1 MSSYKVASVPQFHLG
16 SKTGGS
22 TLRVL
27 HLTDMHLHV
36 NTRISHLAALV
47 RQINS
52 QKPDIVVFTGDF
64 LRWGT
69 PMPQAQAIGRVL
81 SRIQAPLGKYAVRG
95 NHDLR
100 GDGKQVVNMLEA
112 GGFRF
117 LYNEWLSIKT
127 PWGEPFHIIGLDDME
142 YGLTR
147 TGFLKQLKNKPGF
160 KLLLV
165 HEPVAARFVPPG
177 TADLI
182 LAGHTHGGQIHL
194 PKVERFWMPDYTGD
208 LFHGFFHVRGATLY
222 VSAGLG
228 ESALP
233 LRLFCPPEMPMFLIH
248 PHDREEPLNLP
259 EL

>member
-1 MSSYKVASVPQFHLG
+1 MSSYKVASVPEFHLG
-16 SKTGGS
+16 SKTDGPS
-22 TLRVL
+22 LRVL

-36 NTRISHLAALV
+36 TTHISHLAALV

-52 QKPDIVVFTGDF
+52 QNPDVVVFTGDF

-69 PMPQAQAIGRVL
+69 PMPQAAAIGRVL
-81 SRIQAPLGKYAVRG
+81 GRIKAPLGKFAVRG

-100 GDGKQVVNMLEA
+100 GDGKQVVQMLEA
-112 GGFRF
+112 GGFHF
-117 LYNEWLSIKT
+117 LYNEWVSIKT
-127 PWGEPFHIIGLDDME
+127 PWGEPCHIIGLDDLE
-142 YGLTR
+142 YGFAR
-147 TGFLKQLKNKPGF
+147 TAFLKQLQYKPGF

-165 HEPVAARFVPPG
+165 HEPVAARFVPEG
-177 TADLI
+177 AADLI

-194 PKVERFWMPDYTGD
+194 PKVERFWMPNYTGE

-233 LRLFCPPEMPMFLIH
+233 VRLFCPPEMPLFHIH
-248 PHDREEPLNLP
+248 PHDRDEELYLVR
-259 EL
+259 